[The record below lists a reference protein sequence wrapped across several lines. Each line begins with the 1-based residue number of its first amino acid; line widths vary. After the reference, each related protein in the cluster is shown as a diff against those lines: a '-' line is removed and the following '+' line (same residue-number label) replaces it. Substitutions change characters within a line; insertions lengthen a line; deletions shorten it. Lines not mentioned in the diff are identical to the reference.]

1 MQVTDGNGNL
11 QMYMAGF
18 EARVK
23 RGSSHISHIMIY
35 RMSIGK
41 VMGGGMY

>member
-23 RGSSHISHIMIY
+23 RGSSHIMTH